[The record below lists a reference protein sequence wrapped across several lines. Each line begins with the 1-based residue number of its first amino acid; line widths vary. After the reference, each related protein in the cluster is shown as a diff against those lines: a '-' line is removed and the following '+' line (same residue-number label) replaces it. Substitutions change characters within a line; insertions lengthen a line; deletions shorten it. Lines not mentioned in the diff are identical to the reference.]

1 MSANNTGDYRA
12 LAWIKKELDETLL
25 HARQA
30 LESYVDAPGDAALL
44 RVCADHLHQVA
55 GTLQIV
61 ELNGAAL
68 LVEEMEQLAR
78 RLLEDAIQQKEDAY
92 EVLMRAIL
100 QLPDYLERLQSGQQ
114 DRPIVLLPLLNEL
127 RAVRGEN
134 LFSELLLFTPDLSIV
149 RASDPARA
157 DSRAVDGKKLREET
171 RKLRH
176 HYQVGLLGWYRG
188 QDAAGSLRILA
199 DAVAQLEGMSNSP
212 PAVQL
217 WWIASALIEALM
229 EGGLEPAVPAK
240 QLLGQVDRQIK
251 RLIDEGEEGLE
262 QAPPTALV
270 KNLLYYVA
278 QAKSNGER
286 VQEIKKAFR
295 LAELLPGENELIRA
309 RESLSAPGST
319 LLQNVA
325 AVIKED
331 LARIKD
337 ALDIFMRAENPQPS
351 DLAPLIDVLRQVA
364 DTLRMLGLESA
375 RTLAQEQTAAVS
387 AIANGEAEPSESRL
401 FEIAR
406 AMLLI
411 ESALDDMSEDSAAA
425 QRVEEG
431 PSADAAGSPAA
442 EAEEGTAES
451 LSESEFRQVVAA
463 TLHEAAAT
471 LSMVK
476 DAILAYIRTPDDYS
490 LLAQVPQWF
499 HDVQGSLRML
509 DLDRAATLLGGVRR
523 YIASELLERHAVPS
537 SEQLDILADAITSVD
552 WYLELTGEQGTSWES
567 ILDKAEQSV
576 ALLAYT
582 VDEGQPAMPAEQTE
596 EVSEG
601 PPEAVLAELGGT
613 AKPFSF
619 EGLEL
624 VPLATEESEPN
635 FAELALKPEIAPA
648 DSGLAELT
656 LQAETD
662 VIELLP
668 LAEPAVEEVPDE
680 LTFEFVPAGAED
692 AVSPTGREVAEPS
705 PLELIEFEADA
716 ISEPGDTLPEILVED
731 ASAVHV
737 MEGPVFEFVEDIAD
751 SAAHVPTL
759 AFKEVAPDASE
770 ALASAPAVAPEIPAA
785 ATAQHAGK
793 PFAAD
798 LGEDI
803 LGVFIEE
810 AEEELAVIQ
819 EHLPKWE
826 AAPNDR
832 EALTR
837 IRRSFHTLKGSGR
850 LVGARLV
857 GEFAWSFENML
868 NRVID
873 GTVVPTPAH
882 FQLLGQAVA
891 VLPVFIAQLKGGP
904 VPGTDVQR
912 LMDQAQGLVQ
922 PGSLGSRTP
931 IGAVL
936 EEAAEHGSV
945 AEAPATGAALIMD
958 PVLYEIYSKEAFG
971 HLEEVERFLDLCAD
985 NGACQ
990 VTDALVRALHT
1001 LHGSSRMAGVTSIA
1015 EISAVL
1021 EKYAKAHREAEVPVD
1036 MDGCIGL
1043 TDAVTFIRAILA
1055 LLNVPDAVLPDH
1067 SSLLERLADFAQKS
1081 LSEPVQKGLHE
1092 QPEEEP
1098 LSAPLGTQL
1107 FPNEAPRARHERPPL
1122 AAAGP
1127 EEPDLELLGIFLEE
1141 GEEIIASSEIALQR
1155 WIQDQGNPAL
1165 VASLQRE
1172 LHTLKGGARMVGITA
1187 ISDLSHALE
1196 SLLTAVVDGWVTVS
1210 KRLFDVLQRS
1220 VDSLSGMLELAREHR
1235 PLEPAVELMA
1245 ELAHVQSGPGADL
1258 IGEQEQ
1264 PAEPEGLQEREGFL
1278 ALEEAPVQEPETVVH
1293 VEAGRAASSEQVE
1306 ETPPA
1311 QEERRAVSRM
1321 QHELVR
1327 VRADLLDNL
1336 VNHAGEVSIYRS
1348 RLEQQV
1354 GGLRFN
1360 LTELDQTV
1368 SRLRDQLRRLELE
1381 TESQILAR
1389 HERDAA
1395 WHREDFDPLELDRYS
1410 QLQQLSRALTESA
1423 SDLGS
1428 IQGLLENTTR
1438 EAATL
1443 LLQQSRVNTELQEGL
1458 MRTRMVPFA
1467 GLAGRLRR
1475 IVRQSC
1481 QELGKQAELRLVGT
1495 EGEMDRTVL
1504 DRIVAPLE
1512 HMLRNAVSHGIEMPA
1527 VRAAAGKAETG
1538 SITLSLAR
1546 DGGEVVIQVSDDGG
1560 GINPPA
1566 IRRKAIERG
1575 LLREDA
1581 ELSDQDLLR
1590 FILEAGFS
1598 TAETVTQISGRGV
1611 GMDVVDNEIKQL
1623 GGSLEIHTHPGQGT
1637 RFTIRLPFTLAI
1649 SQALL
1654 VQVSEE
1660 IFAVPL
1666 TGVEGIVR
1674 MSQDELERYCV
1685 GDAPLYEY
1693 AGQGYQVRY
1702 LASLLNIGSQHM
1714 SGLGR
1719 RLPVLLVRTGDYRAA
1734 VVVEALQGSRE
1745 IVVKPMG
1752 AQFSTVRGVS
1762 GATILGDGRVV
1773 LILDLGTLVRLD
1785 AAMPLAVIEEG
1796 PPQAVQP
1803 PAADVTVMVVDDSIT
1818 VRKVTANLLERH
1830 DMNVL
1835 TAKDGVDA
1843 LAVLQEHR
1851 PDVMLLDIEMPRMD
1865 GYELATHIRNDE
1877 RLRDLPIIMI
1887 TSRTGEKHRRRAMEI
1902 GVNCYLGK
1910 PYQEAELLAHINE
1923 VVHAARALVT

>member
-1 MSANNTGDYRA
+1 MSANNTVDYRA
-12 LAWIKKELDETLL
+12 LTWVKKELDETLL

-30 LESYVDAPGDAALL
+30 LESYVDTPGDSVLL
-44 RVCADHLHQVA
+44 HTCVDHLHQVA

-78 RLLEDAIQQKEDAY
+78 KLLEDAVQQKDDAY

-100 QLPDYLERLQSGQQ
+100 QLPDYLERLQSGQP

-127 RAVRGEN
+127 RAARGEN
-134 LFSELLLFTPDLSIV
+134 PFSEQLLFNPDLSIV
-149 RASDPARA
+149 RAPDPARDA
-157 DSRAVDGKKLREET
+157 SLAVDGKKLREKA

-176 HYQVGLLGWYRG
+176 RYQVGLLEWYRG
-188 QDAAGSLRILA
+188 QDAAGGLRVLA
-199 DAVAQLEGMSNSP
+199 DAVAQLEEMSSSP

-229 EGGLEPAVPAK
+229 ESGLEPAASVK

-262 QAPPTALV
+262 QASPAALV
-270 KNLLYYVA
+270 KDLLYYVA

-295 LAELLPGENELIRA
+295 LAELLPREEELIQA
-309 RESLSAPGST
+309 REGLSAPSSA
-319 LLQNVA
+319 LLQDVA
-325 AVIKED
+325 TVIKED

-337 ALDIFMRAENPQPS
+337 ALDVFMRAENPQPS
-351 DLAPLIDVLRQVA
+351 ALAPLADVLRQVA
-364 DTLRMLGLESA
+364 DTLHMLGLESA
-375 RTLAQEQTAAVS
+375 RTLAQEQTAAIS
-387 AIANGEAEPSESRL
+387 AIANGEAESSESRL
-401 FEIAR
+401 FEMAR
-406 AMLLI
+406 TMLLI
-411 ESALDDMSEDSAAA
+411 ESALDDMSEDSSAVAH
-425 QRVEEG
+425 RVEEG
-431 PSADAAGSPAA
+431 APADAAGSSAT
-442 EAEEGTAES
+442 ETEGNTAET
-451 LSESEFRQVVAA
+451 LSESEFRQIVAA
-463 TLHEAAAT
+463 TLHESAAT
-471 LSMVK
+471 LGVVK

-490 LLAQVPQWF
+490 LLVQVPQWF
-499 HDVQGSLRML
+499 HEIQGSLRML
-509 DLDRAATLLGGVRR
+509 NLDRAVALLGGVRR
-523 YIASELLERHAVPS
+523 YIASELLERRAIPS
-537 SEQLDILADAITSVD
+537 SEQLDTLADAITSVD
-552 WYLELTGEQGTSWES
+552 WYLELTGEQGAGWES
-567 ILDKAEQSV
+567 ILDKAEQGV
-576 ALLAYT
+576 ALLGYAI
-582 VDEGQPAMPAEQTE
+582 DEDRPVVVAETPYALMEHAEQI
-596 EVSEG
+596 SEG
-601 PPEAVLAELGGT
+601 SPEAVLTKRGGT

-624 VPLATEESEPN
+624 VPLATEESEPD
-635 FAELALKPEIAPA
+635 FAEIASA
-648 DSGLAELT
+648 DSGLAGLT
-656 LQAETD
+656 LQAEMD
-662 VIELLP
+662 DSELLP
-668 LAEPAVEEVPDE
+668 LVEPTVEEAPDE
-680 LTFEFVPAGAED
+680 LTLEFVPMRAED
-692 AVSPTGREVAEPS
+692 AVHPTDPEVAEPS
-705 PLELIEFEADA
+705 PLGLIEFEAEA
-716 ISEPGDTLPEILVED
+716 VSEPDDTLPEILIED

-737 MEGPVFEFVEDIAD
+737 VEEPVFELVEDMAD
-751 SAAHVPTL
+751 GAARTPTFAL
-759 AFKEVAPDASE
+759 EEGTSNANQ
-770 ALASAPAVAPEIPAA
+770 ALASAPEIPAT
-785 ATAQHAGK
+785 ATVQPASK
-793 PFAAD
+793 PLAAD

-819 EHLPKWE
+819 EYLPKWE
-826 AAPNDR
+826 AAPDDR

-850 LVGARLV
+850 LVGARMI

-873 GTVVPTPAH
+873 GTAMPTPAH

-891 VLPVFIAQLKGGP
+891 VLPLLIAQLKGAAAP
-904 VPGTDVQR
+904 ETDVLR
-912 LMDQAQGLVQ
+912 LMDQAQGLAQ
-922 PGSLGSRTP
+922 SDSLASQMP
-931 IGAVL
+931 IGAAL
-936 EEAAEHGSV
+936 EEKKDEQGGIAETPV
-945 AEAPATGAALIMD
+945 AGVAPIMD
-958 PVLYEIYSKEAFG
+958 SVLYEIYSKEAFG
-971 HLEEVERFLDLCAD
+971 HLEEIEHFIELCAD

-990 VTDALVRALHT
+990 VTDVLVRALHT
-1001 LHGSSRMAGVTSIA
+1001 LHGSSHMAGVTSIA
-1015 EISAVL
+1015 EISAVF
-1021 EKYAKAHREAEVPVD
+1021 EKYAKAHRDAEVPVD
-1036 MDGCIGL
+1036 MDGCVGL
-1043 TDAVTFIRAILA
+1043 TDAVTFTRTILA

-1067 SSLLERLADFAQKS
+1067 SALLARLADLAQKS
-1081 LSEPVQKGLHE
+1081 LPE
-1092 QPEEEP
+1092 QAQEGPQELPREEP
-1098 LSAPLGTQL
+1098 LATPPVAQFL
-1107 FPNEAPRARHERPPL
+1107 PKEAPRARHERPPL
-1122 AAAGP
+1122 VTPSP
-1127 EEPDLELLGIFLEE
+1127 EEPDPELLGIFLEE
-1141 GEEIIASSEIALQR
+1141 AEEIIASSEIALQR
-1155 WIQDQGNPAL
+1155 WIQDQDNPAL

-1220 VDSLSGMLELAREHR
+1220 VDGLSGMLELARENR
-1235 PLEPAVELMA
+1235 PLEPAVDLMA
-1245 ELAHVQSGPGADL
+1245 ELAHVHSGLGAD
-1258 IGEQEQ
+1258 IADEREQ
-1264 PAEPEGLQEREGFL
+1264 PAEPEGPKGQGEPL
-1278 ALEEAPVQEPETVVH
+1278 ALEEAPVQEPEAVARA
-1293 VEAGRAASSEQVE
+1293 EAGWAESSGQVE
-1306 ETPPA
+1306 EMPSV
-1311 QEERRAVSRM
+1311 QEERRAISRM

-1348 RLEQQV
+1348 RLEQQAGV
-1354 GGLRFN
+1354 LRFN
-1360 LTELDQTV
+1360 LAELDQTV

-1381 TESQILAR
+1381 TEAQILAR
-1389 HERDAA
+1389 HEREAS

-1423 SDLGS
+1423 SDLSS

-1443 LLQQSRVNTELQEGL
+1443 LLQQARVNTELQEGL

-1527 VRAAAGKAETG
+1527 ARAAAGKPETG
-1538 SITLSLAR
+1538 NITLSLAR

-1560 GINPPA
+1560 GINAQA

-1581 ELSDQDLLR
+1581 EISDQDLLR

-1654 VQVSEE
+1654 VQVGEE

-1702 LASLLNIGSQHM
+1702 LSSLLNIGSHQM
-1714 SGLGR
+1714 SGLDC

-1734 VVVEALQGSRE
+1734 LVVEALQGSRE

-1752 AQFSTVRGVS
+1752 TQLSTVRGVS

-1785 AAMPLAVIEEG
+1785 AAMPSAVIEEV
-1796 PPQAVQP
+1796 PPQAAQP
-1803 PAADVTVMVVDDSIT
+1803 SADDVTVMVVDDSIT
-1818 VRKVTANLLERH
+1818 VRKVTANLLERY

-1877 RLRDLPIIMI
+1877 RLHDLPIIMI
-1887 TSRTGEKHRRRAMEI
+1887 TSRTGEKHRQRAMEI
-1902 GVNCYLGK
+1902 GVNRYLGK
-1910 PYQEAELLAHINE
+1910 PYQEAELLEHIKE